1 MPSLVSAFV
10 VLKPLKTLRPIC
22 ICLTITFSL
31 NVPEVIVGVNKYK
44 LKEQEAV
51 DVLCIDNTSV
61 REKQIARLKKTKE
74 TRDQKKVRNMKNEP
88 IPANNR
94 LLKVYPV
101 WPCQIKALASAIF
114 RATFPSNLV
123 HFPLY
128 LFFEIPYK

>member
-1 MPSLVSAFV
+1 MSWLI
-10 VLKPLKTLRPIC
+10 R
-22 ICLTITFSL
+22 LTIIFSL

-88 IPANNR
+88 KPANNR
-94 LLKVYPV
+94 LLQVYPV
-101 WPCQIKALASAIF
+101 WLFKFKAVASAIF
-114 RATFPSNLV
+114 RATFPTRLV

-128 LFFEIPYK
+128 LNFEIPYK